1 MLTNGS
7 RFGGE
12 NMSKKR
18 RNKKP
23 TLAYQIRDAIN
34 KNFQEGTSKRAAK
47 LSETGTGSTV
57 YSYAHRKNLIQF
69 GTQFANYCRDEFK
82 IKEVKDIK
90 AEHIDKF
97 LEHKSK
103 TCADTT
109 LGTYFQHIKKIN
121 KCVNDVYGS
130 CKENWS
136 EGVLVPGGANKT
148 QLRSVKMS
156 RESMDKVLNN
166 LDMRIESHRGIFI
179 AEALGTRVEETVTM
193 RGRDINIEKGTVYI
207 PKGNAKGG
215 REREVP
221 IPEGKIEVFK
231 AFKEEFGDSRIV
243 DIRKDS
249 LNDEFRDLRTKLEV
263 HDLDGHKTGIHAIR
277 KLYCTEHFD
286 ELVASG
292 MSKKE
297 AWDEVC
303 DLIGHGENRN
313 DLFKKYV
320 IR

>member
-136 EGVLVPGGANKT
+136 EGVLVPSGANNTK
-148 QLRSVKMS
+148 LRSVKIE
-156 RESMDKVLNN
+156 RESMDKVLSV
-166 LDMRIESHRGIFI
+166 LDMSVASHRGILI
-179 AEALGTRVEETVTM
+179 AEALGTRAEETVTIK
-193 RGRDINIEKGTVYI
+193 GNDIDVEKGTVTVL
-207 PKGNAKGG
+207 KGKGG
-215 REREVP
+215 RPREVP
-221 IPEGKIEVFK
+221 IPEDRTEAFR
-231 AFKEEFGDSRIV
+231 AFKEDFGDSRIV
-243 DIRKDS
+243 DIEKNS
-249 LNDEFRDLRTKLEV
+249 LNDEFRDLRKDLGITE
-263 HDLDGHKTGIHAIR
+263 LDGHKTGIHAIR

-297 AWDEVC
+297 AWDPVC
-303 DLIGHGENRN
+303 DWIGHGENRN

-320 IR
+320 VR